1 MLDTKTFSQVRKCD
15 LLELDEEKE
24 GSEDVVKE
32 VPGHWGSI
40 G

>member
-15 LLELDEEKE
+15 LLELDEKK

-32 VPGHWGSI
+32 VPEHWGSI